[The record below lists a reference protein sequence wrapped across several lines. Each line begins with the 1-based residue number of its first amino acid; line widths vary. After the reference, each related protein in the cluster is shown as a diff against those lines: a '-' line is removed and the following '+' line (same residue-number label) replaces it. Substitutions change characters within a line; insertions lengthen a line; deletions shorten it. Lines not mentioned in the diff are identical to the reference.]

1 MASVDIILAS
11 DPTEK
16 YLPLPSREAHFPKQ
30 PELPSQQQ
38 LFILGPD
45 QLQYFSIEEN
55 KKISISSRSFHDIL
69 FILSLKNDIM
79 NHETK
84 FLKLGYKYLILSLR
98 TDSSWKNRQIYI
110 FRHVSKWHIAVFVE
124 KVYNHNPLLNSI

>member
-1 MASVDIILAS
+1 MSKSGFIQEIILVAS

-16 YLPLPSREAHFPKQ
+16 YPPLPSRDSHFPKQ

-45 QLQYFSIEEN
+45 QLLYFSIEES

-98 TDSSWKNRQIYI
+98 TDSSWKNNQIYI
-110 FRHVSKWHIAVFVE
+110 FRHASKWHIAVFIENV
-124 KVYNHNPLLNSI
+124 LI

>member
-1 MASVDIILAS
+1 MAVASVDIILAS

-16 YLPLPSREAHFPKQ
+16 FLPLPSREAHFPKQ

-45 QLQYFSIEEN
+45 QLLYFSIEEN
-55 KKISISSRSFHDIL
+55 KKISISSRSFYDIL

-79 NHETK
+79 NHKTK
-84 FLKLGYKYLILSLR
+84 FLEIRLQIPHFII
-98 TDSSWKNRQIYI
+98 KNR
-110 FRHVSKWHIAVFVE
+110 FFVE
-124 KVYNHNPLLNSI
+124 K